1 MTGTP
6 ITVFTGYLGAGKT
19 SIILDLVKQLP
30 PDYRCVLLK
39 NEYGDVAVDA
49 ELARASQIQVKEIV
63 NGCLCCVL
71 VGRMEFAI
79 DELIETYHPDR
90 ILIETSGS
98 AYPAPI
104 AVQLHHM
111 GERVHLDA
119 IVTVVDALNFPRYQD
134 KSFTARGPLKYTDL
148 ILVNKH
154 ELVDEKRLDAVMDD
168 LYDMNMK
175 TPKVK
180 TNRGHV
186 PADLIF
192 GLDTKLFNDE
202 TTLTVMLADDREPDH
217 QRRDI
222 EVVQLKTDIVLDASR
237 LEILL
242 ASLDAEYVYRVKGIV
257 IKPEGGARLLNFVA
271 GRWDWTD
278 LKGYRGQTAIAF
290 MGTDVGELAVRLPD
304 ALGVPV
310 DAISRPA

>member
-19 SIILDLVKQLP
+19 SIVIDLIKQLP

-49 ELARASQIQVKEIV
+49 ALAKASQIQVKEII

-79 DELIETYHPDR
+79 DELIESYHPDR
-90 ILIETSGS
+90 IIIETSGS

-119 IVTVVDALNFPRYQD
+119 IVTVIDALNFPGYKD
-134 KSFTARGPLKYTDL
+134 KSFTARGQLKYTDL

-154 ELVDEKRLDAVMDD
+154 ELVDERRLDAVMDD

-180 TNRGHV
+180 TDHGHV
-186 PADLIF
+186 PVDLIF
-192 GLDTKLFNDE
+192 GLDTKLFNDPAKLE
-202 TTLTVMLADDREPDH
+202 VMLADAREPEH
-217 QRRDI
+217 HSRDM
-222 EVVQLKTDIVLDASR
+222 EVTELKTDVVLDPAK
-237 LEILL
+237 LEALL
-242 ASLDAEYVYRVKGIV
+242 ASLDPEYVYRVKGIV
-257 IKPEGGARLLNFVA
+257 RMVEGGARILNFVA
-271 GRWDWTD
+271 GRWDWTE
-278 LKGYRGQTAIAF
+278 LKGYAGQTAIAF
-290 MGTDVGELAVRLPD
+290 MGADVEELKTRLPE
-304 ALGVPV
+304 ALGV
-310 DAISRPA
+310 

>member
-1 MTGTP
+1 MQGTP

-19 SIILDLVKQLP
+19 SIIIDLIRQLP
-30 PDYRCVLLK
+30 PDYKCVLLK

-49 ELARASQIQVKEIV
+49 ELARASHIQVKEII

-119 IVTVVDALNFPRYQD
+119 IITVVDALNFPGYQD
-134 KSFTARGPLKYTDL
+134 KSFTARGQLKYTDL

-154 ELVDEKRLDAVMDD
+154 ELVDERRLDAVMDD

-180 TNRGHV
+180 TDHGHV

-202 TTLTVMLADDREPDH
+202 AAVQVMLADSRDGDH
-217 QRRDI
+217 HAKDI
-222 EVVQLKTDIVLDASR
+222 EVAEVKTDIVLDPAR
-237 LEILL
+237 LETLL
-242 ASLDAEYVYRVKGIV
+242 TSLDAEYVYRVKGIV
-257 IKPEGGARLLNFVA
+257 VRPDGGARLLNFVA

-278 LKGYRGQTAIAF
+278 LPDYRGTTAIAF
-290 MGTDVGELAVRLPD
+290 MGADVSELVARLPD
-304 ALGVPV
+304 VLGVLA
-310 DAISRPA
+310 DEIIRG